1 MKSASLLAR
10 VGLKAVFVGLS
21 LVTGNA
27 LAQTAVCSDMPGTGE
42 RIECTEDA
50 DSSEEIRLSLKGI
63 DIDTTEDN
71 AHGVSGDHEGSD
83 KIFIDLQTGLDENG
97 DLIRNI
103 IDTMGEGASGVYG
116 RHVGSGNIE
125 LGAQSA
131 RYHHDGS
138 EFPGNREHNRL
149 SAECAGYAGSPA
161 GGCR

>member
-1 MKSASLLAR
+1 M
-10 VGLKAVFVGLS
+10 FVGLS

-27 LAQTAVCSDMPGTGE
+27 LAQTQTAVCSDMPGTGE

-103 IDTMGEGASGVYG
+103 IDTTGEGASGVYG

-125 LGAQSA
+125 LGAQSLNITTT
-131 RYHHDGS
+131 GQNS
-138 EFPGNREHNRL
+138 PGIE
-149 SAECAGYAGSPA
+149 SITGYRPSVPVTPDPPA